1 MIRNNVTH
9 TGHGPSLSM
18 EGHCEEEEEDFKDNS
33 KLLNLALTYTTLL
46 VFLWSWVRWIF
57 FPLQLLPIRFC
68 FGASYY
74 VKYLRVQT
82 NLVKVLGL

>member
-1 MIRNNVTH
+1 MISTHSQATLLHLSIPRFLICKQSKNKFQGMIRNNVTH

-46 VFLWSWVRWIF
+46 VFL
-57 FPLQLLPIRFC
+57 
-68 FGASYY
+68 
-74 VKYLRVQT
+74 
-82 NLVKVLGL
+82 